1 LIRIYDTTLRD
12 GTQAEDIS
20 FTVEDKLR
28 IAQKLDSLGV
38 HYVEGGWPGSNPRDI
53 QFFREARDLRLE
65 QAKLCAFGSTC
76 RADVSPED
84 DASIQALLEAETP
97 VVTIFGKSWDL
108 HVEEALRIA
117 LEKNEELIEK
127 SVAYLKGQVSE
138 VVYDAEHFF
147 DGYKANP
154 EYALRTV
161 RAALRG
167 GADVVVLCDTNGGS
181 LPTEVRRIVAEV
193 REAVPG
199 VLGIHC
205 HNDGE
210 LAVAN
215 TLVAVEAGANHVQG
229 TINGFGERCGNAN
242 LVSIIPNLVL
252 KMGRSCIG
260 ADRLKRLREVARFVD
275 ELANLH
281 HNTHQPFVGD
291 SAFAHKGGVHV
302 SAVRRNPLTYEHIDP
317 SLVGNAQRVLISD
330 LSGRANVLSKAKE
343 LGFDLE
349 GDGRAQVAAE
359 LLERVKRLEADGFL
373 YEGAEGSF
381 EILLKKSLGLHH
393 KFFDLLGFRVIDEKR
408 SEGEEPG
415 AEATIMVR
423 VGGVVEHTA
432 AAGNGP
438 VNALD
443 AALRKALEKFYPAIR
458 DVRLVDFKVRV
469 LASGGGTGARV
480 RVLIES
486 SDGHETWGTVG
497 VSANVIE
504 ASWQALVDSIEY
516 KLMRDEERAAGSP
529 VPRRRATDTA

>member
-1 LIRIYDTTLRD
+1 MIRVYDTTLRD
-12 GTQAEDIS
+12 GTQAEDVS
-20 FTVEDKLR
+20 FSVEDKLR
-28 IAQKLDSLGV
+28 IAQQLDSLGI

-53 QFFREARDLRLE
+53 QFFREARGLRLE
-65 QAKLCAFGSTC
+65 QARLCAFGSTR
-76 RADVSPED
+76 RADVRPED
-84 DASIQALLEAETP
+84 DASLQALLEAETP

-108 HVEEALRIA
+108 HVEDALRVT
-117 LEKNEELIEK
+117 LEKNEELIEQ
-127 SVAYLKGQVSE
+127 SVAYLKRHVAE

-147 DGYKANP
+147 DGYKASP

-181 LPTEVRRIVAEV
+181 LPTEIGRIVGEV

-215 TLVAVEAGANHVQG
+215 TLVAVEAGATHVQG
-229 TINGFGERCGNAN
+229 TVNGFGERCGNAN
-242 LVSIIPNLVL
+242 LISILPNLVL
-252 KMGRSCIG
+252 KMGRSCIA

-281 HNTHQPFVGD
+281 HDKHQPFVGD

-317 SLVGNAQRVLISD
+317 SLVGNSQRVLISD
-330 LSGRANVLSKAKE
+330 LSGRANVLTKAQE
-343 LGFDLE
+343 MGFDLE
-349 GDGRAQVAAE
+349 GQGQLAAE
-359 LLERVKRLEADGFL
+359 VLERVKRLEAEGYL
-373 YEGAEGSF
+373 YEGAEASF

-393 KFFDLLGFRVIDEKR
+393 KFFDLIGFRVIDEKR
-408 SEGEEPG
+408 HENEEPI
-415 AEATIMVR
+415 AEATIMLR
-423 VGGVVEHTA
+423 ADGVVEHTA
-432 AAGNGP
+432 AIGNGP

-458 DVRLVDFKVRV
+458 DVHLLDFKVRV
-469 LASGGGTGARV
+469 LTSGGGTASRV

-486 SDGHETWGTVG
+486 SDGRETWGTVG
-497 VSANVIE
+497 VSANVIQ

-516 KLMRDEERAAGSP
+516 KLMRDEERAQGVGETGAETP
-529 VPRRRATDTA
+529 VA